1 MKLAEYIHLV
11 KLVNQINNSLL
22 EYLKT
27 FTLIKLLNIP
37 TSPKLIYR
45 VQYYSNKNH

>member
-1 MKLAEYIHLV
+1 MKWADYIHFV
-11 KLVNQINNSLL
+11 KLMNPLNKSLL

-27 FTLIKLLNIP
+27 FIKIPAIP
-37 TSPKLIYR
+37 TSPKLSYR